1 MGDAAK
7 TLREQFEASVGFVP
21 NSNNGKSYTS
31 WDYEAYLEARAIIA
45 ESRIAE
51 MRQFTEAWLERAKI
65 GDIVPSGLDA
75 YPVWRQGNV
84 IELIVWGSEPQPYM
98 KGWHVY
104 VIMVSGRVY
113 AMSSTRIL

>member
-1 MGDAAK
+1 VAI
-7 TLREQFEASVGFVP
+7 GFY
-21 NSNNGKSYTS
+21 SI
-31 WDYEAYLEARAIIA
+31 WWAYGRTKEIIQ
-45 ESRIAE
+45 IVE
-51 MRQFTEAWLERAKI
+51 MRQFTEAWFERAKI